1 MTPIH
6 TPLASP
12 AMRKMLVGL
21 VIAFGLLTGCQ
32 DRELAL
38 SILNVKPLDPISCE
52 PIATEDVFQTDGV
65 VDLVVRDDY
74 SINLTVRNNLDDIVQ
89 SKGFQRA
96 DSRLSVNGVV
106 MKEAIIEYST
116 LDQLSAEIATK
127 KRVPL
132 SGTIPEN
139 SQFTLL
145 RFKVLDSIMLQQIRN
160 AQEFIFTGDG
170 EARPLRTS
178 VTLLVN
184 ISIKGE
190 TLDGRDA
197 ESNEFLFPIKVCNG
211 CKISYPPT
219 MLRLRGGD
227 LTCPPPM
234 IDPEAQVDDEGPGCE
249 AAIGA
254 DNGIY
259 DCQTCR

>member
-38 SILNVKPLDPISCE
+38 SMLNVKPLDPISCE

-106 MKEAIIEYST
+106 LRAKANLGSQREAGTSLT
-116 LDQLSAEIATK
+116 MARALTTSPCGSPTK
-127 KRVPL
+127 FWSLP
-132 SGTIPEN
+132 
-139 SQFTLL
+139 
-145 RFKVLDSIMLQQIRN
+145 M
-160 AQEFIFTGDG
+160 
-170 EARPLRTS
+170 ARPRKIPYRYRWSKLPRSLFGT
-178 VTLLVN
+178 N
-184 ISIKGE
+184 Q
-190 TLDGRDA
+190 R
-197 ESNEFLFPIKVCNG
+197 LFPPRWQMR
-211 CKISYPPT
+211 SFASTP
-219 MLRLRGGD
+219 
-227 LTCPPPM
+227 
-234 IDPEAQVDDEGPGCE
+234 
-249 AAIGA
+249 
-254 DNGIY
+254 
-259 DCQTCR
+259 